1 MAHTFADVLIHALFS
16 TLERRRI
23 LNQELRTELFP
34 YMGGTLKRL
43 GCQPLLTNGPSD
55 HVHML
60 FVLPARLPLADAI
73 EKVKANSSK
82 WVHERYVNK
91 RDFAWQQGY
100 TAFSVSP
107 SNRQRV
113 LDYITRQEEHHRKR
127 TFQEEVMTFLKRS
140 GIAFDPRHVFD

>member
-1 MAHTFADVLIHALFS
+1 MAHTFTDVLIHALFS
-16 TLERRRI
+16 TRERRPT
-23 LNQELRTELFP
+23 LNQEFRSELFP
-34 YMGGTLKRL
+34 YMGGILKRL
-43 GCQPLLTNGPSD
+43 GCQPLLVNGASD

-60 FVLPARLPLADAI
+60 FVLPARLPLADVI
-73 EKVKANSSK
+73 EKVKANSSR
-82 WVHERYVNK
+82 WVHERYTHR

-107 SNRQRV
+107 SDRQRV

-140 GIAFDPRHVFD
+140 GIPFDPRHVFD

>member
-1 MAHTFADVLIHALFS
+1 
-16 TLERRRI
+16 
-23 LNQELRTELFP
+23 
-34 YMGGTLKRL
+34 MGGILKRL
-43 GCQPLLTNGPSD
+43 CCQPLLVNGPSD

-60 FVLPARLPLADAI
+60 FVLPARLPLADII
-73 EKVKANSSK
+73 EKTKANSSR
-82 WVHERYVNK
+82 WVHERFANQ

-140 GIAFDPRHVFD
+140 GIPFDPRHVFD

>member
-1 MAHTFADVLIHALFS
+1 MPHTFTDILIHVLFS
-16 TLERRRI
+16 TREREPM
-23 LNQELRTELFP
+23 LNPHLRTELFS
-34 YMGGTLKRL
+34 YMGGILKRL

-60 FVLPARLPLADAI
+60 FVLPARLPLADVI

-82 WVHERYVNK
+82 WIHEHHASRQ
-91 RDFAWQQGY
+91 DFAWQQGY

-113 LDYITRQEEHHRKR
+113 LDYIARQEAHHRRR
-127 TFQEEVMTFLKRS
+127 TFQQEVVAFLKKS
-140 GIAFDPRHVFD
+140 GVPFDPRRVFD

>member
-1 MAHTFADVLIHALFS
+1 
-16 TLERRRI
+16 
-23 LNQELRTELFP
+23 
-34 YMGGTLKRL
+34 MGGILKRL

-55 HVHML
+55 HVHVL
-60 FVLPARLPLADAI
+60 FVLPARLPLADVI

-140 GIAFDPRHVFD
+140 GIPFDPRHVFD